1 MIIKSYTTFLESL
14 EDGYSEEFDK
24 KWSESETKVKE
35 ILSKTDKY
43 DREELI
49 LLNDQEL
56 DDILKNLSV

>member
-43 DREELI
+43 EQEELI